1 MVSAETAHF
10 LRTYDE
16 AFDLLVE
23 ARNYMAHHR
32 SLPGVAGGSY
42 PIGHSSGHPSG
53 RPRLVGGDASRHSA
67 GPSAMPPDDAGRRL
81 RNSCESMR
89 ITCRLTQVM
98 AWLLAQRAVFAGEIE
113 FDLEMAEFYALSAE
127 GVCLENP
134 LEDMDDIPGGLRSLL
149 ERSYQLYV
157 RIKRLDEM
165 SRRNLA
171 SAAMIG
177 QTQTGHPAGHPV

>member
-1 MVSAETAHF
+1 MASAETAHF

-32 SLPGVAGGSY
+32 SFPGSSGSSY
-42 PIGHSSGHPSG
+42 PLAPASS
-53 RPRLVGGDASRHSA
+53 RPHLVASDGARPAAPASEE
-67 GPSAMPPDDAGRRL
+67 SGRRL
-81 RNSCESMR
+81 RTSCESMR

-113 FDLEMAEFYALSAE
+113 FDLEVAEFYALGAE
-127 GVCLENP
+127 GVCLENALEE
-134 LEDMDDIPGGLRSLL
+134 LEDMPGGLRSLL

-165 SRRNLA
+165 SRRHLA
-171 SAAMIG
+171 SGAAVG
-177 QTQTGHPAGHPV
+177 QTQTGRPVGHPV

>member
-1 MVSAETAHF
+1 VATAETAHF

-32 SLPGVAGGSY
+32 GFPAASGSNRARHQSSPGPHHAGPHLVGSDSAFASY
-42 PIGHSSGHPSG
+42 P
-53 RPRLVGGDASRHSA
+53 
-67 GPSAMPPDDAGRRL
+67 PDESGRRL
-81 RNSCESMR
+81 RTSCESMR

-113 FDLEMAEFYALSAE
+113 FDHDVAEFYALGAE
-127 GVCLENP
+127 GVCLENA
-134 LEDMDDIPGGLRSLL
+134 LEELEDIPGGLRSLL

-165 SRRNLA
+165 SRNNLVA
-171 SAAMIG
+171 
-177 QTQTGHPAGHPV
+177 QTQTGRPARHPV

>member
-1 MVSAETAHF
+1 VASAETAHF

-23 ARNYMAHHR
+23 ARNYMAYHR
-32 SLPGVAGGSY
+32 SLPGASGGSY
-42 PIGHSSGHPSG
+42 PAGHPPG
-53 RPRLVGGDASRHSA
+53 RPRLVGGDTALHST
-67 GPSAMPPDDAGRRL
+67 GPSALPPDDAGRRL

-113 FDLEMAEFYALSAE
+113 FDLEVAEFYALSAE

-134 LEDMDDIPGGLRSLL
+134 LEDMEDIPGGLRSLL

-165 SRRNLA
+165 SRRHLA
-171 SAAMIG
+171 SSAAVG
-177 QTQTGHPAGHPV
+177 QTQTGRPMGHPV